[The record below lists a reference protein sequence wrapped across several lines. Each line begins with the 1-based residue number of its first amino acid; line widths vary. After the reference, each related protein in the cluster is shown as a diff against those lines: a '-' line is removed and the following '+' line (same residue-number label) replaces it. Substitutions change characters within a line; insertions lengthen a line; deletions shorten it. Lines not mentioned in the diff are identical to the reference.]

1 MNASQ
6 AHWLTSVTDPVRVAL
21 ARTGSKPDLNHILGL
36 FEPSGG
42 EPAFDRNVIAGNAER
57 LKTVPDV
64 ATGHPFLD
72 LSVRTALAHIDATF
86 QGDHPKYGVREYGQN
101 CHDGFPPVIIASIDA
116 LSAWGLHGRAIQLFR
131 YWLLN
136 LVRDDG
142 WIRYRGTS
150 LSELG
155 QLLNTAAILA
165 ERAGPG
171 GWLTDGA
178 VALDRIAGALLELL
192 AQGGPDGLIR
202 GVPEDD
208 EKDKPGRYFHN
219 SAWASRGLARWA
231 DLAARCGVRTAAG
244 EERLHRASRQLAENT
259 VAAIRRTW
267 PADPADWWLSPQ
279 LEAVERPCGRVC
291 ANRIGSYTN
300 YRYWPELLSSG
311 VLPADLANRVVE
323 ARLLGGGQF
332 CGMTRFMDWLD
343 DWPLA
348 EYLAGVWALGRRDD
362 FLLSLYGHVAYHQ
375 AREHLTAYEQV
386 TFPPWA
392 VRAGQG
398 GLLPPLP
405 ARRRAGRAPAG
416 SRLSTVCGDAC
427 ARPDAGGRPQG

>member
-1 MNASQ
+1 MPGTDAVNPSHAT
-6 AHWLTSVTDPVRVAL
+6 WLAAVTDPVREAL
-21 ARTGSKPDLNHILGL
+21 TRTGGKPDLTHILGL
-36 FEPSGG
+36 FEPAGG
-42 EPAFDRNVIAGNAER
+42 DPAFDRTVIAGNVER
-57 LKTVPDV
+57 LRTVPEV

-72 LSVRTALAHIDATF
+72 LSVKTALAHIDATF

-101 CHDGFPPVIIASIDA
+101 CHDGFPPVIIATVDA
-116 LSAWGLHGRAIQLFR
+116 LSAWGLHGRATQLFR

-150 LSELG
+150 VSELG

-165 ERAGPG
+165 ERAGPE
-171 GWLTDGA
+171 GWLVEVGA
-178 VALDRIAGALLELL
+178 ALDRIAGALLGLL
-192 AQGGPDGLIR
+192 ARAGPDGLVR

-231 DLAARCGVRTAAG
+231 ELAARCGVRTAAG
-244 EERLHRASRQLAENT
+244 EERLHRAAWQLAENT
-259 VAAIRRTW
+259 VAAIRQTW
-267 PADPADWWLSPQ
+267 PEDPADWWLAPQ
-279 LEAVERPCGRVC
+279 LEPLEQPIGRVC

-311 VLPADLANRVVE
+311 VLPTDLAHRLVD
-323 ARLLGGGQF
+323 ARLHGGGQF

-348 EYLAGVWALGRRDD
+348 EYLAGVWALGRRED

-386 TFPPWA
+386 TFPPGRP
-392 VRAGQG
+392 RAAHC
-398 GLLPPLP
+398 LPCQLVTARA
-405 ARRRAGRAPAG
+405 ARRLVAG
-416 SRLSTVCGDAC
+416 
-427 ARPDAGGRPQG
+427 